1 MCVHMH
7 GMRVETG
14 MEQETSC
21 GGQLWDRRAIAEIVW
36 EAHLEKLS
44 TSQSRANNEQ
54 AKTCLHTCDQGKRIE
69 ETQKNQVSAEAWTS
83 RRQMVRGCN
92 LLKREVNGHGEGRA
106 VHLEKQF
113 EKSLLF

>member
-44 TSQSRANNEQ
+44 MLQSRVNNEQ
-54 AKTCLHTCDQGKRIE
+54 AKACLHTCEQGKRIE
-69 ETQKNQVSAEAWTS
+69 ETQQK
-83 RRQMVRGCN
+83 
-92 LLKREVNGHGEGRA
+92 LGECGGLDFQKIDGPRM
-106 VHLEKQF
+106 Q
-113 EKSLLF
+113 ST